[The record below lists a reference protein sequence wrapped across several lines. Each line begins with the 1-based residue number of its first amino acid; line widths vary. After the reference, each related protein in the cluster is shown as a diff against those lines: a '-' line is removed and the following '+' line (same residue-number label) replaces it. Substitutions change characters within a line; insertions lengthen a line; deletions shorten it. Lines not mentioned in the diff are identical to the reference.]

1 MFNLGKL
8 GGFFGKKG
16 KKPQTEAPSGQMDGP
31 GPVKPDGRFPNV
43 LMAPPGPPMPSGTDL
58 TPQARP
64 MEGTMEEQQLARQQE
79 VMNQDLMNPVAPQK
93 TPVQN
98 TQGRIDSIINKDYS
112 IEKDDQGNVIHRGKD
127 RDKEWSIKDKIGSFF
142 MGMFDGTGAIPAATD
157 RNYMEKRE
165 DRMELGRLVPQAK
178 QQQDAEDFQRDQ
190 QYKQTQIDLAPV
202 KVDQVQQRIDN
213 TAEDKQRSHELK
225 TRTQNWRESDKV
237 EYYRLEKEKLEAL
250 KANRSDLY
258 ELAVR
263 RQTEIERSNKV
274 KEGQGQQRID
284 NTNTNQVANRE
295 QRRQQFIS
303 NFNVKLEQDAKK
315 GILNKAK
322 LQKDLAKDL
331 ANGKMDR
338 ETYDAILGNLNRI
351 P

>member
-190 QYKQTQIDLAPV
+190 EYKQTQIELAPV
-202 KVDQVQQRIDN
+202 KVDQVQQRIDVQKMR
-213 TAEDKQRSHELK
+213 AEADAEYKEAVVALGQQKADELAGYRSRIIDLKQRGVE
-225 TRTQNWRESDKV
+225 QNDARIKI
-237 EYYRLEKEKLEAL
+237 LEK
-250 KANRSDLY
+250 NIDDLI
-258 ELAVR
+258 R
-263 RQTEIERSNKV
+263 HRKV
-274 KEGQGQQRID
+274 TEGQGQQRLD
-284 NTNTNQVANRE
+284 NTKTNQSAIGSRVQQKLASADQKTKEGYVNKALDRWMQNNKSASPDDIARARE
-295 QRRQQFIS
+295 QIRS
-303 NFNVKLEQDAKK
+303 
-315 GILNKAK
+315 
-322 LQKDLAKDL
+322 
-331 ANGKMDR
+331 
-338 ETYDAILGNLNRI
+338 AIFK
-351 P
+351 